1 MMSSGRVMDD
11 EAMREEGRPE
21 EAEGGSAAPAAAA
34 TDDDDYDD
42 DVDAA
47 RPTDDDDGDDSNG
60 GGGDDDDCRENDDG
74 GDGAANE
81 RVDDDKPQDWDGD
94 CDCDG
99 DVATGDDDD
108 LRRLDD
114 AAAAATTTTTATSD
128 GDGVV
133 HADDAANAAATDG
146 RSPGSI
152 IGGDDDDDDD
162 DDGEMAKVDPRRAS
176 SEEDFPME
184 EGGAA
189 NLSGRPGGEMTTP
202 ECNAD
207 AIEGGGASVGG
218 DDGATTAERQP
229 SGSRD
234 GGEATAAILMGRGRR
249 VKVAPAS
256 KEADGPKPDVPRP
269 RTPAPAS
276 AVASAIKTPRE
287 LYARIEGSRDR
298 LFFIAY
304 SDDDDD
310 DQQDSDDAHNK
321 SKKNGH
327 GKEGGNVVKK
337 SKWYL
342 VRVDLDQC
350 LDPELQLDCQRTGRY
365 YVEFYAKASYDRG
378 ILLPGYERENNVPA
392 AKMLP
397 KPDSE
402 SRYWIEWHEYHYDKR
417 GAHHVG
423 KWKEFHPNS
432 RVRVRERFADF
443 CRDRI
448 GGGDDEGGVAE
459 TVAPEFHP
467 DFDRYLAQATIL
479 DLMDAKTRLV
489 GPFDFDADATK
500 PPPLHMEYFATT
512 YDEGSRDLFLASYSN
527 LYVKDRVPI
536 RRWEELLHAIKGRQ
550 IDPPEVVLEN
560 MTTGEDKKRLHGKRA
575 RQIAKGPVPQSSG
588 GKRARDAPEEPPRRD
603 SGKGAVEDGPLLTF
617 PATASRSQLQVRLSG
632 GGGNHSQNIVSREKM
647 EEGISSVV
655 EAAFARARQA
665 TSQDGEAYYVLG
677 ELKDSLNEAIDSFVG
692 GLDATSTTSSLRRRE
707 DAQSEPLEG
716 LPLAYFADEEID
728 SFPVVFAY
736 DNEDPDGFSEENAK
750 IATLDHD
757 VEQRRLKRGSVNL
770 SEEMKKVK
778 SSKKKSIKGHPT
790 MSEKESHL
798 PNPQKDSPLAGW

>member
-1 MMSSGRVMDD
+1 M
-11 EAMREEGRPE
+11 
-21 EAEGGSAAPAAAA
+21 
-34 TDDDDYDD
+34 
-42 DVDAA
+42 
-47 RPTDDDDGDDSNG
+47 
-60 GGGDDDDCRENDDG
+60 
-74 GDGAANE
+74 
-81 RVDDDKPQDWDGD
+81 
-94 CDCDG
+94 
-99 DVATGDDDD
+99 
-108 LRRLDD
+108 
-114 AAAAATTTTTATSD
+114 
-128 GDGVV
+128 
-133 HADDAANAAATDG
+133 
-146 RSPGSI
+146 
-152 IGGDDDDDDD
+152 
-162 DDGEMAKVDPRRAS
+162 
-176 SEEDFPME
+176 
-184 EGGAA
+184 
-189 NLSGRPGGEMTTP
+189 
-202 ECNAD
+202 
-207 AIEGGGASVGG
+207 
-218 DDGATTAERQP
+218 
-229 SGSRD
+229 
-234 GGEATAAILMGRGRR
+234 
-249 VKVAPAS
+249 KVAPAS
-256 KEADGPKPDVPRP
+256 KEADSLKPDIPRP

-304 SDDDDD
+304 SDDD
-310 DQQDSDDAHNK
+310 QQDSDDAPNK

-378 ILLPGYERENNVPA
+378 ILLPGYERENHVPA
-392 AKMLP
+392 AKMIP

-417 GAHHVG
+417 GNHHVG
-423 KWKEFHPNS
+423 KWKEFPPNS
-432 RVRVRERFADF
+432 RARVRERFADF

-512 YDEGSRDLFLASYSN
+512 YDEGSRDLFLANYSN

-536 RRWEELLHAIKGRQ
+536 RRWEELLYAIKGRQ

-560 MTTGEDKKRLHGKRA
+560 VTTGEDKKRLHGKRA
-575 RQIAKGPVPQSSG
+575 RQVAKGPVPQSSG
-588 GKRARDAPEEPPRRD
+588 GKRARDVPEEPPCRD
-603 SGKGAVEDGPLLTF
+603 SGKGAVDGPLLTF
-617 PATASRSQLQVRLSG
+617 PATASRPQLQVRLSG
-632 GGGNHSQNIVSREKM
+632 GGGSHSQNIVSREKM

-665 TSQDGEAYYVLG
+665 TSQDGQSYYVLG
-677 ELKDSLNEAIDSFVG
+677 ELIDSLNEAIDSFVG

-707 DAQSEPLEG
+707 DAP
-716 LPLAYFADEEID
+716 
-728 SFPVVFAY
+728 
-736 DNEDPDGFSEENAK
+736 
-750 IATLDHD
+750 
-757 VEQRRLKRGSVNL
+757 SV
-770 SEEMKKVK
+770 S
-778 SSKKKSIKGHPT
+778 
-790 MSEKESHL
+790 
-798 PNPQKDSPLAGW
+798 